1 MKLFNKKEN
10 LEDRI
15 MGPEIQEKTG
25 AKKAIIGLTLAG
37 LIVGGG
43 ALGLY
48 HECST
53 NDPAKT
59 VCPITILETKLFGYE
74 TGLKH
79 QYRDLTNYENDNF
92 AVSNVEY
99 HEPSV
104 YFTAPSGYVLEDNM
118 AVSYVKPTEVN
129 SVKNDGTVV
138 THLEV
143 PSGYVLTKDE
153 EGNLV
158 GVKKVAPTMVEES
171 AGISFDKDY
180 GDNYNYGYWSYD
192 GEEFAYDEANF
203 KLTHRMGR

>member
-37 LIVGGG
+37 LILGGS
-43 ALGLY
+43 AITLA
-48 HECST
+48 HQCNT
-53 NDPAKT
+53 NDPTKT

-74 TGLKH
+74 AGLKH
-79 QYRDLTNYENDNF
+79 QYKDLVDYTADNF
-92 AVSNVEY
+92 NVSNVEY
-99 HEPSV
+99 HEPSYYYTV
-104 YFTAPSGYVLEDNM
+104 PAGYILEDNVG
-118 AVSYVKPTEVN
+118 VSYVKPTEVN
-129 SVKNDGTVV
+129 RVKEDGTVV

-143 PSGYVLTKDE
+143 PSGYTLTKDE

-171 AGISFDKDY
+171 AGISFDKEYEDVT
-180 GDNYNYGYWSYD
+180 NYGYWSYD

-203 KLTHRMGR
+203 KLTHKMGR